1 IGKIKII
8 LVLAMPAVVENFFQ
22 TIIGFVDTYFV
33 SKIGLAEVS
42 AVGVSNAVLAIYFA
56 LFMAIGVAANV
67 RISNFLGAKQ
77 PEKARHIAQQSII
90 LAILFGLATGII
102 TVFFAGS
109 LLKFMGIEANVL
121 EAGKIYFKIVAIPSI
136 FMSLM
141 FVLSAILRGAG
152 DTRAPMKVSVVI
164 NILNA
169 GLDYIFIFGLWII
182 TEMGVAGAALAT
194 VVARVIGSLA
204 LLYYIKRSTLLS
216 FRSDFWKPDRQHLWE
231 LVTLGGTSC
240 GRKINYETWSSCLLW
255 ICGCSWDQCV
265 CSTPNCWKRGS
276 FLLYDRI
283 WICHRCNHSCW
294 ATNWCW

>member
-1 IGKIKII
+1 
-8 LVLAMPAVVENFFQ
+8 
-22 TIIGFVDTYFV
+22 
-33 SKIGLAEVS
+33 
-42 AVGVSNAVLAIYFA
+42 
-56 LFMAIGVAANV
+56 AANV

-77 PEKARHIAQQSII
+77 PEQARHIAQQSII
-90 LAILFGLATGII
+90 LAILFSIATGII
-102 TVFFAGS
+102 TLFFAEP

-182 TEMGVAGAALAT
+182 PEMGVAGAALAT

-231 LVTLGGTSC
+231 LVTLGGPAA
-240 GRKINYETWSSCLLW
+240 GERLIMRLGQVVYF
-255 ICGCSWDQCV
+255 G
-265 CSTPNCWKRGS
+265 
-276 FLLYDRI
+276 
-283 WICHRCNHSCW
+283 
-294 ATNWCW
+294 